1 MPVSRWLLWGL
12 AASFAVSTLL
22 QMVDWANLVAQPP
35 NVPESANL
43 VDRILAQIP
52 YRQAIWP
59 VFFGTNF
66 LLGLGFVALA
76 LLGSTL
82 GARLSRT
89 DERSSLRTGTF
100 ISGGLLGAV
109 GQLVVV
115 GSVKASIDIPY
126 CDCGF
131 KEQEIVSQ
139 VWALMVTQGV
149 GDLLVGV
156 AILLAAA
163 GLALSGAVFEEWI
176 GRRWKMLSW
185 AVAVVLVIYLIVR
198 FATLSEEL
206 GMVLGVVT
214 TGILVPAWA
223 IWFGSALG
231 STDARRT

>member
-1 MPVSRWLLWGL
+1 MPVTRALLWTL
-12 AASFAVSTLL
+12 AASFVISTLL
-22 QMVDWANLVAQPP
+22 QIVDWANLVAQPP
-35 NVPESANL
+35 NIPESANL

-52 YRQAIWP
+52 YRQSIWP

-66 LLGLGFVALA
+66 LLGLGFVALS

-82 GARLSRT
+82 DAPVSRNN
-89 DERSSLRTGTF
+89 ERRSLLKGLF
-100 ISGGLLGAV
+100 ITGGLLGAA
-109 GQLVVV
+109 GQLVVL

-139 VWALMVTQGV
+139 VWALMVTQSV
-149 GDLLVGV
+149 GELLVGV

-163 GLALSGAVFEEWI
+163 GLALAGALFAGQI
-176 GRRWKMLSW
+176 DQRWKMLSW
-185 AVAVVLVIYLIVR
+185 VVSVVLIVYLIVR

-214 TGILVPAWA
+214 TGILVPVWA
-223 IWFGSALG
+223 FWFGSALT

>member
-1 MPVSRWLLWGL
+1 MPVSRALLWSL
-12 AASFAVSTLL
+12 AASFATSTLL
-22 QMVDWANLVAQPP
+22 QIIDWANLVAQPP
-35 NVPESANL
+35 NIPESANL

-52 YRQAIWP
+52 YRHDIWP

-66 LLGLGFVALA
+66 LLGLGFVALS

-82 GARLSRT
+82 EAQVPRSN
-89 DERSSLRTGTF
+89 ERSSLLKGTF
-100 ISGGLLGAV
+100 ISGGLLGAA
-109 GQLVVV
+109 GQLVVL

-139 VWALMVTQGV
+139 VWALMVTQSV

-163 GLALSGAVFEEWI
+163 GLALSGTLFAEQI
-176 GRRWKMLSW
+176 GERSKMLAW
-185 AVAVVLVIYLIVR
+185 AVAVVLIIYLIVR
-198 FATLSEEL
+198 FATLSEDL
-206 GMVLGVVT
+206 GMVLGIVT
-214 TGILVPAWA
+214 TGILVPVWA

-231 STDARRT
+231 SRDARRT